1 MFGMWWDLDFVLNVM
16 RGDRYVVLLWFRSN
30 YAIGKTNNAALR

>member
-1 MFGMWWDLDFVLNVM
+1 MFGMWCDIAFVLNVM
-16 RGDRYVVLLWFRSN
+16 HGGRYVLLWFRSN